1 MVSNCNLLAW
11 CDTQMD
17 FFKEKKN
24 QTSTKLKT
32 PHQSSYLSIFF
43 KKNTVFIVNKIH
55 IHILALNI
63 SLGIYGVSKSLNS
76 FPYTSSLRS
85 V

>member
-1 MVSNCNLLAW
+1 
-11 CDTQMD
+11 MD

-63 SLGIYGVSKSLNS
+63 SLGM
-76 FPYTSSLRS
+76 PSSSMEYQKASTLFHTHHP
-85 V
+85 